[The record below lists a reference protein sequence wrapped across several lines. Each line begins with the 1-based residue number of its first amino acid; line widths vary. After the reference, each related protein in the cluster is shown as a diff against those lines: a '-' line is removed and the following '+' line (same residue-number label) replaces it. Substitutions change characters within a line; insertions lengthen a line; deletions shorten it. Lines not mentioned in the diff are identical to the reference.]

1 MEGLVKGTL
10 RKRLFRY
17 AHVKKLKQSVVQHL
31 SEVKT
36 AGFGMQMLGKA
47 SVFLECFMTGEPI
60 NYMRQKIKW
69 DFKVTAIDKQ
79 VWFGHYC

>member
-1 MEGLVKGTL
+1 
-10 RKRLFRY
+10 
-17 AHVKKLKQSVVQHL
+17 
-31 SEVKT
+31 
-36 AGFGMQMLGKA
+36 
-47 SVFLECFMTGEPI
+47 MTGEPI